1 MPVSRLRSTCQP
13 VDHAETIRANVAAAV
28 ENYRL
33 WQQGKIGRDIVPAE
47 LVRAVMNAG
56 AARLDNTLSP
66 NAFRELTKTQV
77 AQCDKDEGVTVTF
90 GGFVEG

>member
-1 MPVSRLRSTCQP
+1 M
-13 VDHAETIRANVAAAV
+13 
-28 ENYRL
+28 
-33 WQQGKIGRDIVPAE
+33 PAE